1 MIGDIGGATL
11 DALGILN
18 VVLCDKVNEETF
30 HDLLIKEAT
39 GAGMR
44 AAAPGQHVFLER
56 GEMKFGGVTFFPHAL
71 PALGVEFGA
80 VRMDVRVVSE
90 KPAREEDRRAGR
102 DVESIFEGPSSTALR
117 YMVSEI
123 RVSTRIS
130 PYSGNFSAYCIAR
143 CATAGSPS

>member
-1 MIGDIGGATL
+1 MIGEIGGATL

-30 HDLLIKEAT
+30 HDLLNKEAT

-56 GEMKFGGVTFFPHAL
+56 GEMKFGGVTFFPRAL

-80 VRMDVRVVSE
+80 VRMDVRVASK

-102 DVESIFEGPSSTALR
+102 DVESIFEGPILDRPALHG
-117 YMVSEI
+117 V
-123 RVSTRIS
+123 
-130 PYSGNFSAYCIAR
+130 
-143 CATAGSPS
+143 